1 MTFTAIVPAGGRL
14 SPQDARSCDESVK
27 ALLQIGGESLLA
39 RLLRELRAVGLV
51 ERVVVIGPA
60 ETRLISECFGAL
72 WTLETNSLLGNVQA
86 GVRAAN
92 LSGADPIFL
101 VGSDLAAP
109 NALSFANFLDN
120 LPADAQV
127 AAPLV
132 TRERFAQVYPGS
144 PSTFLTLADGQYT
157 LGSQFTAP
165 AGLLLAPTP
174 AIAAMLG
181 HRKSQLAMALTFG
194 LPFALG
200 LLTGLL
206 TIPALERRASD
217 LLGVPARA
225 VPNSA
230 PDLALDI
237 DNFADYQYAL
247 SLTKKQPIET

>member
-1 MTFTAIVPAGGRL
+1 MTFTAVVPAGGRL
-14 SPQDARSCDESVK
+14 SPQDARACGESVK
-27 ALLQIGGESLLA
+27 ALLPIGGESLLA
-39 RLLRELRAVGLV
+39 RLLLELRLVERV
-51 ERVVVIGPA
+51 ERVVVIGPT
-60 ETRLISECFGAL
+60 ETRLIAESLGAI
-72 WTLETNSLLGNVQA
+72 WILETTSLLGNVQA
-86 GVRAAN
+86 GVRAVS
-92 LSGADPIFL
+92 LSGEDRIFL

-109 NALSFANFLDN
+109 DARSLTSFLERS
-120 LPADAQV
+120 PIDAKV

-132 TRERFAQVYPGS
+132 SRETFVKAYPGS
-144 PSTFLTLADGQYT
+144 PSTFLALADGHYT

-206 TIPALERRASD
+206 TIPALERRASE

-225 VPNSA
+225 VPDSA

-247 SLTKKQPIET
+247 SLSKKHPLET